1 MDRKEVVEL
10 KLINDQFT
18 KQVFVEFSRG
28 RGQRHRVFSTINT
41 PFGLN
46 ETIDSLEYIVSRLK
60 MELNNES

>member
-1 MDRKEVVEL
+1 MDRKEVIEL

-28 RGQRHRVFSTINT
+28 GGQRYRVFSTIKT
-41 PFGLN
+41 PFGLK
-46 ETIDSLEYIVSRLK
+46 ETVESLEEIISRLK

>member
-1 MDRKEVVEL
+1 MDGKEVVEL

-28 RGQRHRVFSTINT
+28 RGQRHRVFSTIKT

-46 ETIDSLEYIVSRLK
+46 ETAEALEDIISRLK